1 MKWVN
6 TQRWIDTSN
15 ELYAIAIKYC
25 SLSRLHKVSIKDRK
39 TTYKLLCS
47 MNPNGV
53 VEELESYMLCNK
65 VQDGKVFDVWANKLR
80 KGLTHL
86 CALDNI
92 LSVRGK
98 TEEQWI
104 AFKREHRILEKEN
117 VDDYLWML
125 AYSLECKFHVL
136 QSMADSITDAYG
148 LGNDTDFIVGLI
160 RKMPEEYDM
169 DEKQSVIKRP
179 KSICFSDIIQY
190 DDKEKLLKRLHVLID
205 GRSGA
210 DVGCVILR
218 ALQKNYITRLP
229 TQKEF
234 ESEFERI
241 GSWTAIHN
249 YMDDKNLNAL
259 DRANKIV
266 FFS

>member
-1 MKWVN
+1 M
-6 TQRWIDTSN
+6 
-15 ELYAIAIKYC
+15 
-25 SLSRLHKVSIKDRK
+25 
-39 TTYKLLCS
+39 
-47 MNPNGV
+47 
-53 VEELESYMLCNK
+53 
-65 VQDGKVFDVWANKLR
+65 WANKLR
-80 KGLTHL
+80 KKLTYL

-92 LSVRGK
+92 LSGRGE

-104 AFKREHRILEKEN
+104 AFRLDHRILEKEN
-117 VDDYLWML
+117 VDDFLWML

-136 QSMADSITDAYG
+136 QSLADSITDAYG

-160 RKMPEEYDM
+160 RKMSDESDM
-169 DEKQSVIKRP
+169 DEKQSIIKRP
-179 KSICFSDIIQY
+179 KSISFSDIIQY
-190 DDKEKLLKRLHVLID
+190 DDKERFLKRLHGLID
-205 GRSGA
+205 GRRGA

-218 ALQKNYITRLP
+218 ALQENLITRLP

-234 ESEFERI
+234 ESEFKII

-249 YMDDKNLNAL
+249 YMSDKNMNAL